1 MPNVT
6 ISTDYSEPIP
16 LKSAPP
22 DGFICVRPMPFGRM
36 LKRRDTASKM
46 SMETQGRG
54 RNNSNNDPSK
64 ISIETLQYHARIQ
77 EFAYCIGD
85 HNLTDVNDRKLDFSN
100 AMSLDALHPKVG
112 AEIEAILDKLNSEEE
127 EDTEDFT
134 QPASNSTEETT
145 PLSTE

>member
-1 MPNVT
+1 
-6 ISTDYSEPIP
+6 
-16 LKSAPP
+16 
-22 DGFICVRPMPFGRM
+22 MPFGRM

-46 SMETQGRG
+46 SMETEGRRG
-54 RNNSNNDPSK
+54 RSNGNERDTNK

-85 HNLTDVNDRKLDFSN
+85 HNLTDAHDRKLDFSN

-112 AEIEAILDKLNSEEE
+112 AEIEAILDKLNSEDE

-134 QPASNSTEETT
+134 QPASDSIEEQTHLTTE
-145 PLSTE
+145 S